1 MFLFFFGERPLN
13 FQWPLNHSH
22 GYIYILP
29 CQDPHNMNFQ
39 LPDRLDSYGITL
51 LVDSTLRQGYGG
63 QTLWSYFIGLFVT
76 AERFTKTHHAYIG
89 DSLFVF
95 VFTVLLQKN
104 NKKKQQQS
112 GCEILFQ
119 RLMPNFEM
127 MMK

>member
-39 LPDRLDSYGITL
+39 LPDRLDSYAITL

-63 QTLWSYFIGLFVT
+63 QTLWSYFIGL
-76 AERFTKTHHAYIG
+76 
-89 DSLFVF
+89 L
-95 VFTVLLQKN
+95 
-104 NKKKQQQS
+104 
-112 GCEILFQ
+112 
-119 RLMPNFEM
+119 
-127 MMK
+127 